1 MSEVGSYHWQRSCN
15 CLAEHGCRTSRR
27 LRCIASD
34 SQIWKSL
41 YYERFVR
48 PRASKLPGVRDPDAP
63 HDSLIFSS
71 RLSKWLDEE
80 CLVARGRKTNWKR
93 QYKLRHN
100 WSRGSCDISEIDMAE
115 KTLIPPLLV
124 QLYEGVVVSA
134 ESTLGLRAWSIRD
147 RKLQAT
153 AEFHPDPTSSSA
165 ERVPQSLAINA
176 CQSEGKTILDVVVG
190 LSDGTF
196 GIYILDEGLSR
207 FSHCYNYPSTTKS
220 PITAITIS
228 DAYIVTLTELG
239 LLSLYQREGTGPSA
253 EGQRST
259 SPPRLLSSLRSHTTW
274 PPSSLS
280 LRPRSQEVVVSIAY
294 ALPTHLSGWSVG
306 LQELHL
312 SHDGEIRESRLAS
325 ALDHG
330 FKPLSSPL
338 SPPESAS
345 PSLLTTQSE
354 DPPPLSKPTSLS
366 YNHPY
371 LLASHPD
378 NTLTLYMVH
387 STAAELSVS
396 AGNRLWGHTSAVS
409 GAYVG
414 SRGRAVSVSSR
425 GDELRI
431 WELEGGMRAAEARRK
446 AAGGDLSVQVRP
458 EQKPGHCPDPDET
471 ANSGISALEPASW
484 TLRARTPE
492 PAPSS
497 RWIGFDDERV
507 VLLRQQGLGRG
518 ALVIYDFT

>member
-1 MSEVGSYHWQRSCN
+1 M
-15 CLAEHGCRTSRR
+15 
-27 LRCIASD
+27 
-34 SQIWKSL
+34 
-41 YYERFVR
+41 R
-48 PRASKLPGVRDPDAP
+48 PRASKLPGSRDPDTP
-63 HDSLIFSS
+63 HDSLMFSS
-71 RLSKWLDEE
+71 RLSKWLDEDF
-80 CLVARGRKTNWKR
+80 LVARERRTNWKR

-100 WSRGSCDISEIDMAE
+100 WSRGSCDISEIDMVE
-115 KTLIPPLLV
+115 KTLLPPLLV
-124 QLYEGVVVSA
+124 QLHEGIVVSA
-134 ESTLGLRAWSIRD
+134 DSTLGLRAWSIRD
-147 RKLQAT
+147 KKLLAT
-153 AEFHPDPTSSSA
+153 AEFHADPASSSA
-165 ERVPQSLAINA
+165 ERVPESLAVNA
-176 CQSEGKTILDVVVG
+176 CQGDGKTILDVVVG
-190 LSDGTF
+190 LSDGSF
-196 GIYILDEGLSR
+196 SIYILDEGLSR
-207 FSHCYNYPSTTKS
+207 LSLCYSHPAPTKS
-220 PITAITIS
+220 PITAIAIS

-239 LLSLYQREGTGPSA
+239 LLSLYQRESTRPGA
-253 EGQRST
+253 EGQPKPSA
-259 SPPRLLSSLRSHTTW
+259 PRLLSLLRSHTTW

-306 LQELHL
+306 VQELHL
-312 SHDGEIRESRLAS
+312 SHGGEIRESRLAS
-325 ALDHG
+325 ALEHG
-330 FKPLSSPL
+330 FKPLSSPP
-338 SPPESAS
+338 SPPESTS
-345 PSLLTTQSE
+345 PSPSAAQSE

-387 STAAELSVS
+387 STATELSVS

-409 GAYVG
+409 GAHVG

-458 EQKPGHCPDPDET
+458 ERRPGRGPDPGET
-471 ANSGISALEPASW
+471 AYSGISALGPTSW